1 MDNKTPQLEDG
12 FTRIANDILDELC
25 KIKLSSYQTRVL
37 LYILRKTYGFNKK
50 EDWISVSQ
58 IEEATGIYKAHVSR
72 AKKELIDRNIV
83 TSNGN
88 KIAFQKNSKLWK
100 ELPKQVTNKD
110 SYHSRTIVTNP
121 GLKVTILGE
130 KLPVQVD
137 TKDTIQ
143 KTLTKDTIQKKYSS
157 IQNINLQVMEEIA
170 EKYHV
175 QVSFV
180 QSKFDDMQNWMAS
193 KGKTYRNYKA
203 ALMNWV
209 KSDAVKII
217 QHERQAIN
225 KFKVTKI

>member
-1 MDNKTPQLEDG
+1 MNNTPQLEDG
-12 FTRIANDILDELC
+12 FTRIANDILDGLC

-72 AKKELIDRNIV
+72 AKKELIERNIV
-83 TSNGN
+83 ISNGN
-88 KIAFQKNSKLWK
+88 KVSFQKDSRLWK
-100 ELPKQVTNKD
+100 ELPKQVTSKD
-110 SYHSRTIVTNP
+110 SYHSRILVTNP

-143 KTLTKDTIQKKYSS
+143 KTLTKDSIQKKYSS
-157 IQNINLQVMEEIA
+157 LKNIDLSVMNEIA
-170 EKYHV
+170 KKY
-175 QVSFV
+175 QVPLHFV
-180 QSKFDDMQNWMAS
+180 ESKFDDMQNWMAA
-193 KGKTYRNYKA
+193 KGKVYKNYKA

-209 KSDAVKII
+209 KSDALKIV
-217 QHERQAIN
+217 QKERQTVN
-225 KFKVTKI
+225 KFKVTQL